1 MPPKRQRPVPRAAP
15 HNPFARPSDPFDQLA
30 ERDFKHVVSD
40 VLQVVDFLSRND
52 WLRGVEMRA
61 GQMDEESGI
70 EVLQESTTAIEQVE
84 VADIHDDESVHVG
97 MEGAVTTFEER
108 DGEQLE

>member
-1 MPPKRQRPVPRAAP
+1 M
-15 HNPFARPSDPFDQLA
+15 
-30 ERDFKHVVSD
+30 VV
-40 VLQVVDFLSRND
+40 FLSRND

-70 EVLQESTTAIEQVE
+70 EVLQESTTANEQVE

-108 DGEQLE
+108 DGDHLEL